1 MKEKRFFSKAL
12 ALVMI
17 FTLLVCPIIA
27 SAEGQ
32 DFHIVKEGDVLW
44 KIAES
49 FGVEWQELAEFNGLK
64 SPSLIYPG
72 QKLLKPSKEAVAESV
87 PMVEIEKPAV
97 KEEVKEEAKEEVKE
111 VAPVAEVEKPEVA
124 SNIKKIDILTTNDFH
139 GKLEG
144 GYEAGAAKL
153 AAYMNHY
160 KAMNP
165 EGTLILDAGDSFQG
179 TPMSNLL
186 RGKPVVE
193 MMNMIGYDATTIGNH
208 EFDWGIDTAY
218 KSFENAKY
226 KVLVS
231 NIYKDGKL
239 VDWANPYAIFEKAG
253 LKIGVIAF
261 STPDTATTAHLDFVG
276 DYTFEDPVKVANE
289 LIPKVKEEGADI
301 VVLLGHIPARQDK
314 ETKEITGE
322 LADLANGV
330 TGADAAVGGHSHQ
343 IVTGVVNEIPV
354 VMGYKHGRMIGHITL
369 EYDTDAKKV
378 VANNVEV
385 IEVRKGT
392 LEVEPVAEVQAMVD
406 KYNEDLKPIF
416 SEVLG
421 KATEDIMRNYDKTSA
436 MGNWFTDVMKKKVEV
451 QIAFT
456 NAGGMREDIKAG
468 DVTVGN
474 IFEVMPFDNTIVTG
488 EMTGAQIKALLE
500 QSVTLKKG
508 MLQISGLSF
517 TYDSSKP
524 EYERVV
530 DITLEDG
537 TAIDMEATYK
547 VATNDFLAGGQ
558 DEYVTLKEVK
568 WTNNYE
574 LLRDALKEDIKTKG
588 ELAPI
593 TEERAKD
600 ISAEVSFNVF
610 EYKLAA

>member
-1 MKEKRFFSKAL
+1 MWNRFPKNHKGGIRVKRMTFFSKVL

-17 FTLLVCPIIA
+17 LTLLVTPIMA

-32 DFHIVKEGDVLW
+32 DFYTVKEGDVLW
-44 KIAES
+44 KIAKS
-49 FGVEWQELAEFNGLK
+49 FGVEWNELAEFNELENPHK
-64 SPSLIYPG
+64 IYPG
-72 QKLLKPSKEAVAESV
+72 QKILKPED
-87 PMVEIEKPAV
+87 
-97 KEEVKEEAKEEVKE
+97 
-111 VAPVAEVEKPEVA
+111 
-124 SNIKKIDILTTNDFH
+124 NITKIDILTTNDFH

-144 GYEAGAAKL
+144 GYEAGASKL
-153 AAYMNHY
+153 AAYMNYY

-208 EFDWGIDTAY
+208 EFDWGLEKAFDTFN
-218 KSFENAKY
+218 SAKF

-239 VDWANPYAIFEKAG
+239 IEWGKPYEIFEKNG
-253 LKIGVIAF
+253 LKVGVIGFA
-261 STPDTATTAHLDFVG
+261 TPDTATTAHLDFVG
-276 DYTFEDPVKVANE
+276 EYTFEDPIKVANE

-301 VVLLGHIPARQDK
+301 IVLLGHLPARQDR

-330 TGADAAVGGHSHQ
+330 TGVQAAIGGHSHQ
-343 IVTGVVNEIPV
+343 RVTGVVNEIPV

-369 EYDTDAKKV
+369 EYDTEAKKV
-378 VANNVEV
+378 VSNNVEL
-385 IEVRKGT
+385 IEVRKGN
-392 LEVEPVAEVQAMVD
+392 LEVEPVAEVQTMVD

-421 KATEDIMRNYDKTSA
+421 KASVDIMRDYNKTSA
-436 MGNWFTDVMKKKVEV
+436 MGNWFTDVMKEKSGV

-456 NAGGMREDIKAG
+456 NAGGIREDIKTG
-468 DVTVGN
+468 DITVGN

-488 EMTGAQIKALLE
+488 EMTGKQIKELLE

-508 MLQISGLSF
+508 MLQISGLSY

-530 DITLEDG
+530 EITMPDG
-537 TAIDMEATYK
+537 SAIDMEATYA
-547 VATNDFLAGGQ
+547 VATNDFLSGGQ
-558 DEYVTLKEVK
+558 DEYVTLKEVE
-568 WTNNYE
+568 WTNDYE
-574 LLRDALKEDIKTKG
+574 LLRDALKEDIKAKG
-588 ELAPI
+588 ELVPI

-600 ISAEVSFNVF
+600 ISEEVSFNVF
-610 EYKLAA
+610 EFRHAA